1 MTTLDRPASNAA
13 TIAPVR
19 PLAEA
24 QLVTIAVAAGLVL
37 GVGDLV
43 WMLHVDAGWAAIA
56 NSSAVW
62 AAGAFVLGAV
72 LRTDPLRAAI
82 CGVVMMSVAVE
93 SYYVYAAA
101 LDLASLA
108 TPFSAHARMWLVF
121 GVFAGVV
128 FGVAGSWTSGAV
140 RWQQVVGAATGAGVL
155 LGEALHLVVQRNL
168 LSAGFRDHMTQ
179 PALAMSLLGVLLL
192 VLTTRRVTTFLAAA
206 LLTVPAA
213 LFCAAAFDAVGIG
226 F

>member
-1 MTTLDRPASNAA
+1 MTTLDRPASNAV
-13 TIAPVR
+13 TVSRLR

-24 QLVTIAVAAGLVL
+24 RLVAIAVAAGLAL

-43 WMLHVDAGWAAIA
+43 WMLHVDVAWAEIA

-72 LRTDPLRAAI
+72 LRTDPVRAAI

-93 SYYVYAAA
+93 SYYVYAASV
-101 LDLASLA
+101 DLASLA

-128 FGVAGSWTSGAV
+128 FGSAGAWTSGAV

-155 LGEALHLVVQRNL
+155 LGEALHITLQWDL
-168 LSAGFRDHMTQ
+168 AFGGFRDPMAQ
-179 PALAMSLLGVLLL
+179 AALAMSLLGVLLL
-192 VLTTRRVTTFLAAA
+192 VVTTRRVATFLAAA

>member
-24 QLVTIAVAAGLVL
+24 QLLTIAVAAGLVL

-72 LRTDPLRAAI
+72 LHTDPLRAAV

-101 LDLASLA
+101 VDLASLS

-128 FGVAGSWTSGAV
+128 FGAAGAWTSGRV
-140 RWQQVVGAATGAGVL
+140 RWQQAVGAATGAGVL
-155 LGEALHLVVQRNL
+155 LGEALHLVVERDL

-179 PALAMSLLGVLLL
+179 PALAMSLL
-192 VLTTRRVTTFLAAA
+192 
-206 LLTVPAA
+206 
-213 LFCAAAFDAVGIG
+213 
-226 F
+226 

>member
-24 QLVTIAVAAGLVL
+24 QLLTIAVAAGLLL

-43 WMLHVDAGWAAIA
+43 WMLHVDAAWAEIA

-62 AAGAFVLGAV
+62 AAGAFVLGAA
-72 LRTDPLRAAI
+72 LRTDPVRAAI

-93 SYYVYAAA
+93 AYYAYAASV
-101 LDLASLA
+101 DLADLSTLW
-108 TPFSAHARMWLVF
+108 SANSRMWLVF
-121 GVFAGVV
+121 GVVAGVV
-128 FGVAGSWTSGAV
+128 FGAAGAWTSGAV

-155 LGEALHLVVQRNL
+155 LGEALHLTVQRDL
-168 LSAGFRDHMTQ
+168 LSAGFVDHMTQ
-179 PALAMSLLGVLLL
+179 AALAMSALGVLL
-192 VLTTRRVTTFLAAA
+192 
-206 LLTVPAA
+206 
-213 LFCAAAFDAVGIG
+213 
-226 F
+226 